1 MREIFDFLVH
11 AQVMDFLTD
20 PRVLFVAGA
29 LFLVSLF
36 LKWRIVGITIFTVA
50 ALVTVAR
57 YSGLAEGKTSMDTN
71 LAVFAIGTFLVIV
84 VLIYFLFIRGD

>member
-36 LKWRIVGITIFTVA
+36 LKWRIVGITIFSVA

-57 YSGLAEGKTSMDTN
+57 YSRLTEGKTSMDTN
-71 LAVFAIGTFLVIV
+71 LLVFAIGSFLVIV
-84 VLIYFLFIRGD
+84 VVIYFLFIRGD

>member
-20 PRVLFVAGA
+20 PRVLFVTGA
-29 LFLVSLF
+29 LFVVSLF